1 MALLAAT
8 NVKYSIGTRVLL
20 DGMSLSLDA
29 GQRIGLVGRNG
40 QGKSTF
46 FKVLSGRLQP
56 DSGTVVL
63 QKGCRAGYLT
73 QDPELDLNKTL
84 HEEAASGMQELER
97 LHKEL
102 DDVFHQMGEPENSGA
117 DALERLMT
125 RQDDLQHRIEQLGG
139 YAVEHK
145 VDTILHGLGFTDAQ
159 FGIKVSGLSGGQK
172 GRLALAKLLL
182 ENPDLLLL
190 DEPTNHLDIA
200 GREWLEEFLATEF
213 KGAVLVVSHDRYLL
227 DRVVERIEEI
237 ENGRLIDYPG
247 NYTAF
252 REIRAHRLLTQQRA
266 YENQQ
271 SEWAKEEEFIRRF
284 RAGQRAKEAQGRLA
298 KLERQKE
305 LFSVER
311 PAEMMSL
318 HMRLP
323 DAPRSGDQVVI
334 ARDATKSYRNIHEEE
349 EHARTLFK
357 DLNLTIS
364 RGERWGIIGPN
375 GAGKTTLVKCLLEQL
390 ELSSGFSKLG
400 ANTFIGYYA
409 QLPPA
414 EDADIPV
421 YEYLQ
426 RAIRKENAQAMM
438 SEQSA
443 RDLAGMFMF
452 TGRDQDKL
460 MGTLSGGER
469 SRARLAALLASA
481 KNLIV
486 LDEPTNHLDIPS
498 AERLEK
504 ALKQTEDGEGYQGTL
519 ILISHDRALI
529 DATCDHLIVFDGAG
543 GVSVFHGNYAE
554 YHRQQLEKQKAEA
567 AKAGKAPAKPVAKS
581 PEKKPDTQTK
591 PTSGTNGSASGTSKA
606 PPAAANAE
614 TKPGS
619 TQSVKGAAAKG
630 PKPPKPNTGLGWMPD
645 DRLEKEVA
653 KLEKTLKEADARLA
667 DPKVYLD
674 AALCRDALSDRDK
687 VAAELERHEA
697 EWLYR
702 NDG

>member
-8 NVKYSIGTRVLL
+8 NLKYSIGTRVLL
-20 DGMSLSLDA
+20 DGLSLSLDA

-40 QGKSTF
+40 QGKTTL
-46 FKVLSGRLQP
+46 FKILSGRLQP
-56 DSGTVVL
+56 DSGSVVL
-63 QKGCRAGYLT
+63 QRGCRAGYLT
-73 QDPELDLNKTL
+73 QDPELDLSKTL
-84 HEEAASGMQELER
+84 HEEATSGMQELER

-102 DDVFHQMGEPENSGA
+102 DDVFHQMGEPENSGV
-117 DALERLMT
+117 DALERLMA
-125 RQDDLQHRIEQLGG
+125 RQDELQHRIEQLGG

-145 VDTILHGLGFTDAQ
+145 VDTILHGLGFTDSQ
-159 FGIKVSGLSGGQK
+159 FNIRVSGLSGGQK

-200 GREWLEEFLATEF
+200 GREWLEEFLATEY

-227 DRVVERIEEI
+227 DRVVERIEEV

-252 REIRAHRLLTQQRA
+252 REIRAQRLLTQQRA

-284 RAGQRAKEAQGRLA
+284 RAGQRAKEAQGRLS

-305 LFSVER
+305 LNSIER
-311 PAEMMSL
+311 PAEMGGL

-334 ARDATKSYRNIHEEE
+334 CRDATKTYQNVHEGKQES
-349 EHARTLFK
+349 RTLFK

-414 EDADIPV
+414 EDADLPV
-421 YEYLQ
+421 FEYLQ
-426 RAIRKENAQAMM
+426 RAIRKENSQALM

-452 TGRDQDKL
+452 TGRDQDKK

-498 AERLEK
+498 AERLER
-504 ALKQTEDGEGYQGTL
+504 ALKTTEDGEGYQGTM

-529 DATCDHLIVFDGAG
+529 DATCEHLIVFDGEG
-543 GVSVFHGNYAE
+543 SVTVFHGNYAE
-554 YHRQQLEKQKAEA
+554 YHRQQLEKLKAEA
-567 AKAGKAPAKPVAKS
+567 SKSNRVQKPAGKQ
-581 PEKKPDTQTK
+581 PEKKPDSSVAK
-591 PTSGTNGSASGTSKA
+591 GSATGVAPLNSGKQPANGKVSSVAEPVSHGTAKA
-606 PPAAANAE
+606 P
-614 TKPGS
+614 
-619 TQSVKGAAAKG
+619 KGA
-630 PKPPKPNTGLGWMPD
+630 KPNTGLGWMPA
-645 DRLEKEVA
+645 DRLEKEVGR
-653 KLEKTLKEADARLA
+653 LEKALKAVDARIE

-674 AALCRDALSDRDK
+674 PTLCREALSERDK
-687 VAAELERHEA
+687 LAAELDRHET
-697 EWLYR
+697 EWLFR
-702 NDG
+702 VGG